1 MQILNTTTIEGFDLQ
16 VDQTFNLSE
25 DRFITI
31 KEIFD
36 IDGEVF
42 IGILNHQIPFT
53 INIKK
58 TGGTIQTGRFIM
70 PAKQFVL
77 ENSHL
82 FNQ

>member
-1 MQILNTTTIEGFDLQ
+1 MQILTTATVEGFELSL
-16 VDQTFNLSE
+16 DQTFTLQE
-25 DRFITI
+25 DKFITI

-36 IDGEVF
+36 IDGEIF
-42 IGILNHQIPFT
+42 IGILNHQLPFT

-82 FNQ
+82 LS

>member
-1 MQILNTTTIEGFDLQ
+1 MQILITATVEGFELSL
-16 VDQTFNLSE
+16 DQTFTLQE
-25 DRFITI
+25 DKFITI

-36 IDGEVF
+36 IDGEIF
-42 IGILNHQIPFT
+42 IGILNHQLPFT

-82 FNQ
+82 LS

>member
-1 MQILNTTTIEGFDLQ
+1 MQILTTATVEGFEIS
-16 VDQTFNLSE
+16 VDQTFILQE
-25 DRFITI
+25 DKFITI

-36 IDGEVF
+36 IDGEIFV
-42 IGILNHQIPFT
+42 GILNHQLPFT

-82 FNQ
+82 LS